1 MGHYWME
8 VMTKE
13 SLTLLKKKKKN
24 GYYLHSSNQ
33 LKKQNKE
40 MRMTKTKI
48 TPMVQ
53 ISPPKG
59 WKTNSVSLNMYHL
72 RVKVGGRASMP

>member
-13 SLTLLKKKKKN
+13 TLTLLKKKKKEWI
-24 GYYLHSSNQ
+24 LSTQFKSI
-33 LKKQNKE
+33 KKNKE

-48 TPMVQ
+48 IPMVQ

>member
-33 LKKQNKE
+33 LKKKKQRNENDKNKNHSNGSDLSTQGLE
-40 MRMTKTKI
+40 NKLCIPKY
-48 TPMVQ
+48 V
-53 ISPPKG
+53 PPQ
-59 WKTNSVSLNMYHL
+59 S
-72 RVKVGGRASMP
+72 